1 MFTTRL
7 YIKTEE
13 IRLHSKHASSACW
26 DYKKNYQLQT
36 KIFTEKISSVNHL
49 GYQYLYSSLICF

>member
-13 IRLHSKHASSACW
+13 IRLHSKHASSAGLQ
-26 DYKKNYQLQT
+26 KNFQLQT